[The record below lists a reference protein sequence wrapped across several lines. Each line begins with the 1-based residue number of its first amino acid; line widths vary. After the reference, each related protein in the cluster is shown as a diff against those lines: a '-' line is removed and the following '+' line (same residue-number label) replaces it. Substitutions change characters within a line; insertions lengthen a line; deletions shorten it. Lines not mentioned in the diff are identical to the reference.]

1 MATILKHSWMSRTA
15 LSQSYF
21 AGEEDQLMVSSMPT
35 HQVEPFGTG
44 ECCLRHRVRVSR
56 GWSVVSY
63 HIDPEDFRAV
73 LEKMIETD
81 RKRTIQAIGSVLAN
95 YPDYDWG

>member
-1 MATILKHSWMSRTA
+1 M
-15 LSQSYF
+15 
-21 AGEEDQLMVSSMPT
+21 
-35 HQVEPFGTG
+35 
-44 ECCLRHRVRVSR
+44 
-56 GWSVVSY
+56 SY